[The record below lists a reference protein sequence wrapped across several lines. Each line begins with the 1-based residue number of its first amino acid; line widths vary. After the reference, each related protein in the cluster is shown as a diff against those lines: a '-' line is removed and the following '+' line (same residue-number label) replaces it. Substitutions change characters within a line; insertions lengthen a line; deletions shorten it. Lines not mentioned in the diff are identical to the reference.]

1 VRPLG
6 AARGGHSWL
15 EIILTEG
22 RNRQVRRM
30 CAVVGHPV
38 EELVR
43 VRVGGLALG
52 DLAPGQWRRLAPE
65 EIARLQRS
73 R

>member
-1 VRPLG
+1 
-6 AARGGHSWL
+6 
-15 EIILTEG
+15 
-22 RNRQVRRM
+22 M
-30 CAVVGHPV
+30 CAAVGHPV

-52 DLAPGQWRRLAPE
+52 ELAPGQWRRLGPE
-65 EIARLQRS
+65 EVTRLQRS